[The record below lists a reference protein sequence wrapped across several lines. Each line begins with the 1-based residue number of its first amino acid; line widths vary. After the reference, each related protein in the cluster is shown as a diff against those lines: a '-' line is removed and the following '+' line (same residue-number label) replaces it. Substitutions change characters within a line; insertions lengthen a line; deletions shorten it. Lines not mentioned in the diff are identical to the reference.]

1 MIKNFYEFITEYLK
15 IQQDF
20 SIVLDNIPGEIT
32 EQEFRKRSASVTRLE
47 EHELLELNILFGN
60 LEGRQG
66 MWEPDE
72 KFLKYDFKK
81 KFGGFGTEQI
91 LFEGYIAKEKE
102 SGSFLVDSTI
112 RYRYGG
118 HFVKR
123 PVYLLYN
130 KISDFV
136 KVYRNLP
143 DILTVQFV

>member
-20 SIVLDNIPGEIT
+20 SIVLDKIPGEIT

-112 RYRYGG
+112 RYRYGD